1 MYMWDYS
8 DKVKDHFH
16 NPRNVGE
23 IEDPDGM
30 AEVESMACGDVLKL
44 TFKVNGQERIVDAR
58 CKVAGCVSSI
68 ASASALTEMLK
79 GLTIREAI
87 RITDQDI
94 ADYLGGLPPGK
105 AHAPAMGQEAL
116 EKAIENYKNRKSSE
130 TLSSI
135 ISFSIS
141 G

>member
-1 MYMWDYS
+1 MWDYS

-30 AEVESMACGDVLKL
+30 AEVISMACGDALKI
-44 TFKVNGQERIVDAR
+44 TFKVNEHEQIVDVK

-68 ASASALTEMLK
+68 ACASALTEMIK
-79 GLTIREAI
+79 DITIEEAI
-87 RITDQDI
+87 QITDQDI

-105 AHAPAMGQEAL
+105 THATSMVQEAL
-116 EKAIENYKNRKSSE
+116 EKALEGFRGKRFG
-130 TLSSI
+130 T
-135 ISFSIS
+135 
-141 G
+141 